1 MTSNEDVVRALV
13 ELRTEIAQLRAE
25 VRAGFAD
32 LRALILSLAE
42 SRNGERVA
50 PHDPIV
56 FRKALRAAVAEI
68 DRRDRHDGLVPIGKL
83 RRTLAYLGLNRATF
97 DAALLEEERAY
108 IVDLKVANDPTR
120 VKDPDEGIVIEGRGL
135 LYFVV
140 RR

>member
-1 MTSNEDVVRALV
+1 MTSNEDVMRALV

-32 LRALILSLAE
+32 LRALIIALAE
-42 SRNGERVA
+42 SRNGERVT

-56 FRKALRAAVAEI
+56 FRKALRAAVTEI
-68 DRRDRHDGLVPIGKL
+68 DRRDRHDGIVPIGKL
-83 RRTLAYLGLNRATF
+83 RRTLAHLGLNRATF

-120 VKDPDEGIVIEGRGL
+120 IKDPDEGIVIEGRGL

-140 RR
+140 LR